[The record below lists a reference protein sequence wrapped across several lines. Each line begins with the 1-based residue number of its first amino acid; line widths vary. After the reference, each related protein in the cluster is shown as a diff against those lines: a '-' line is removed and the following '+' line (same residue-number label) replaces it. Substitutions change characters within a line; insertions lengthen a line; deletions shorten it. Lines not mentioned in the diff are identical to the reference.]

1 MKEIILARDT
11 RLALRAQAHHLDP
24 VVLLGANGLTE
35 AVMKEIDRELKAHEL
50 IKVRVPTDDREER
63 EAVFAEVAETLGC
76 ARVQMIGKLLVL
88 WRPADESVDPKE
100 AEESARIAALAFGR
114 GSVAGKA
121 RAEAPVNTRKAPV
134 KTDKPAKK
142 VASKKPGEKKKKA
155 EPAPRRARP
164 KRTRTTKK
172 AALAKS

>member
-50 IKVRVPTDDREER
+50 IKVRVPTDDR

-121 RAEAPVNTRKAPV
+121 RAEAPVKTRKAPV
-134 KTDKPAKK
+134 KADKPVKK